1 MKLLNSGYLDNTNLD
16 NGGSPIKVNN
26 NLYYNAGSE
35 TCYSYNE
42 KSNITTTGNSDPY
55 KLIVN

>member
-26 NLYYNAGSE
+26 NLYYNTGSE
-35 TCYSYNE
+35 TCYNGE
-42 KSNITTTGNSDPY
+42 SNITTTGSSDPY
-55 KLIVN
+55 KLIVS

>member
-1 MKLLNSGYLDNTNLD
+1 MMKLLNPGYLDNIDLD
-16 NGGSPIKVNN
+16 NGGSSIKVNN

-35 TCYSYNE
+35 TCYNGE
-42 KSNITTTGNSDPY
+42 SNITATGNSDPY